1 MSKAKLSLVKAL
13 MDGIQEMVYIV
24 RVEGDTC
31 YCEFLNRAVM
41 EKLDLNEND
50 IGKTSQEFNGQN
62 ILNNI
67 ELQFNQVLK
76 SKEIVVFENIFIVNT
91 GERICG
97 ETTLTPILNS
107 EGICTHIVGIIK
119 DITNVKIT
127 QSEYQ
132 SLFDYNTDAIF
143 TVDLKGNILGGNFT
157 VEQMSGY
164 SMEELIGVNF
174 IDYVD
179 PADRKSARECFRLSL
194 EGTYKDYRLNFLD
207 KTGGKVGCLI
217 KLTPIKLNNEITGI
231 FAVVKDMRELDKLVG
246 KYIESQK
253 RFQIIA
259 ENVQDV
265 VILMNKEKE
274 YLYVSPSSKE
284 VFGFNNESIGE
295 KPAFFNIHS
304 DDIEILEQRFN
315 QSILDG
321 KSYTVHVKA
330 KHEEQGWIWTEING
344 NPVFD
349 EQRNFQHMLMI
360 ARDITLQ
367 KEKEEQLQYF
377 AYHDSLTGLPNR
389 RYFKVRLSKVIER
402 QEEKGTSFAVIL
414 LDIDDFKNINDSYG
428 HEIGDYVIQEFS
440 DRLKSTFREEDVVA
454 RLGGDEFIALLTQVE
469 KEEDIVAAVNKIH
482 QVMEAPWSIQKTDV
496 KITTSIGVAYST
508 TSGTIATSIIKS
520 ADEAMYEVK
529 KAGKNLYRINR
540 S

>member
-24 RVEGDTC
+24 RVEEDAY

-41 EKLDLNEND
+41 EKLDLSENA
-50 IGKTSQEFNGQN
+50 IGKTFREFNDEDISN
-62 ILNNI
+62 CI

-76 SKEIVVFENIFIVNT
+76 SKKIVVFENIFTVNT
-91 GERICG
+91 GEQIYG

-107 EGICTHIVGIIK
+107 EGLCTHLVGITK
-119 DITNVKIT
+119 DITNVKIA
-127 QSEYQ
+127 QAEYQ
-132 SLFDYNTDAIF
+132 SLFDYNADAIF
-143 TVDLKGNILGGNFT
+143 TVDLNGHILGGNFT

-174 IDYVD
+174 IEYVD
-179 PADRKSARECFRLSL
+179 PADRESARECFRLSL

-207 KTGGKVGCLI
+207 KTGEKVGCLI
-217 KLTPIKLNNEITGI
+217 KLTPIKLKNEITGV
-231 FAVVKDMRELDKLVG
+231 FAVLKDMRELDKLVG

-253 RFQIIA
+253 SFQIIA

-265 VILMNKEKE
+265 VILMNKGKE

-295 KPAFFNIHS
+295 KTAFFNIHS
-304 DDIEILEQRFN
+304 DDIEVLEQQFN
-315 QSILDG
+315 QSVLDG
-321 KSYTVHVKA
+321 KSYTVHLKA
-330 KHEEQGWIWTEING
+330 KHKERGWIWTEING

-349 EQRNFQHMLMI
+349 EQKNFQHMLMI

-389 RYFKVRLSKVIER
+389 RYFKVRLSRAIEL
-402 QEEKGTSFAVIL
+402 QEEKGDRFAVIL
-414 LDIDDFKNINDSYG
+414 FDIDDFKKINDSYG
-428 HEIGDYVIQEFS
+428 HEVGDYVIQEFS
-440 DRLKSTFREEDVVA
+440 ERLKSTFREEDVVA
-454 RLGGDEFIALLTQVE
+454 RLGGDEFIALLTKAE
-469 KEEDIVAAVNKIH
+469 KEEDIILTVNKIH
-482 QVMEAPWSIQKTDV
+482 QVMEAPWLIQKTDI

-508 TSGTIATSIIKS
+508 TSGAIATSIVRT

-529 KAGKNLYRINR
+529 RAGKNLYRIIR